1 MGAGARRRG
10 EERGSWRAGGRAG
23 WARVSHGPGGVARG
37 SASDAR
43 GRRLRRPSR
52 LCSLRRRRAGRAV
65 SRRGRG
71 ALPAGLPVRRCSAD
85 GRGRGKGAA
94 RDPATARAVQLLLVT
109 CSCMQNVVGELGG
122 TRTACGVCCA
132 AEPPSVRSPGFRSP
146 RSALATARLLPRRCQ
161 RAQVRRRYECGNERI
176 YGAEGRGATGDRRQ
190 LFAGSLLASGT
201 PPPPPPPHCGS
212 LSCSLVPAAAR
223 TCPTVRW

>member
-1 MGAGARRRG
+1 MNRRREKTPRQRSGLAGDGDTRRGRRGRRGRHRQRDETQQVKASWEREHGVAGRNGAR
-10 EERGSWRAGGRAG
+10 GGRAG

-132 AEPPSVRSPGFRSP
+132 ALRPIAGLPESSQRISDGAIV
-146 RSALATARLLPRRCQ
+146 ATSLP
-161 RAQVRRRYECGNERI
+161 
-176 YGAEGRGATGDRRQ
+176 
-190 LFAGSLLASGT
+190 AGSGAPSI
-201 PPPPPPPHCGS
+201 
-212 LSCSLVPAAAR
+212 R
-223 TCPTVRW
+223 VR